1 MTESLFGLSNWRSSF
16 LGNIQ
21 IHTNKYVSSTKAN
34 LQDPSQVVTSA
45 EEFPAIVKAHGE
57 YILTDGIHLIHIR
70 ASHQCCCGPDDTDL
84 LQVAWC

>member
-1 MTESLFGLSNWRSSF
+1 MTESLFGSFNWRLSSF
-16 LGNIQ
+16 VGNIQ

-57 YILTDGIHLIHIR
+57 YITWQT
-70 ASHQCCCGPDDTDL
+70 ASGSTLDPHQHYCGPDDTDL